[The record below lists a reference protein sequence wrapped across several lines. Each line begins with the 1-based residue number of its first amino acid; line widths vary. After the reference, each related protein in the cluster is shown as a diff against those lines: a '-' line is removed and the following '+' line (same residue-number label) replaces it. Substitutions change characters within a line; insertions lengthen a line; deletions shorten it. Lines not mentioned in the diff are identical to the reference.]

1 MAYQLKTS
9 GIAANCLMAIAVD
22 PDTNAIK
29 DFASATVTAD
39 MTIGGSITVGSQAW
53 DGITRKY
60 FQLAA
65 SNYVGFGTNKPSFTF
80 NASNTQRT
88 VIWIGEVAGA
98 GARVFGNNS
107 SEYFAAVN
115 TGLGGAT
122 HPTAVIG
129 ANTISGTGASLVA
142 GNKRIFGWS
151 LVRGGATNSSFIY
164 SAEDTASSGTV
175 TPKTVT
181 SPNVDYKLS
190 YVGRRNDNTTQ
201 QNDKIHAVLIFNT
214 ALSQADFDSLRDDW
228 FGELFEVAGGGGAT
242 TTITATLASITSSV
256 ASKSAPI
263 STISATMANVAG
275 SVACGSG
282 SLVTTIATTLGNIV
296 GSITSS
302 GSLSNGTF
310 TSEVLTDY
318 AGNVLAN
325 VSLNFVRFYNDT
337 TGALVL
343 SKTGVSTNGSGIVS
357 FSDQALV
364 SGTTYR
370 VDWETSSGSRRM
382 PRKAAA

>member
-88 VIWIGEVAGA
+88 VIWIGEVAGS

-115 TGLGGAT
+115 TSIGGAT

-129 ANTISGTGASLVA
+129 TNPYSGTGASLVA

-175 TPKTVT
+175 TPKTVGLL
-181 SPNVDYKLS
+181 NVNYTID
-190 YVGRRNDNTTQ
+190 YVGRRDDNTTQ

-214 ALSQADFDSLRDDW
+214 ALSEAQFDALRDDW

-242 TTITATLASITSSV
+242 TTISATLANITGSV
-256 ASKSAPI
+256 ASRANPR
-263 STISATMANVAG
+263 TAISATMANVTG
-275 SVACGSG
+275 SVTSGSG
-282 SLVTTIATTLGNIV
+282 SLTTTITATLGNVV
-296 GSITSS
+296 GSINSA
-302 GSLSNGTF
+302 GSTSNGTF
-310 TSEVLTDY
+310 VSEVLKDY
-318 AGNVLAN
+318 AGNVLVNAP
-325 VSLNFVRFYNDT
+325 LNFVRLYNDT

-343 SKTGVSTNGSGIVS
+343 NKTGVSTNASGIVT
-357 FSDQALV
+357 FSDAALV

-370 VDWETSSGSRRM
+370 VDWETSAGSRRM

>member
-88 VIWIGEVAGA
+88 VIWIGEVAGS

-115 TGLGGAT
+115 TGIGGNT
-122 HPTAVIG
+122 HPTAIVG
-129 ANTISGTGASLVA
+129 ANPISGTGASLVA

-151 LVRGGATNSSFIY
+151 LVRGGATDSSFIY

-175 TPKTVT
+175 TPKTIT
-181 SPNVDYKLS
+181 SPDVNYQLS

-228 FGELFEVAGGGGAT
+228 FGTLFEVAGAAPHNVTIANSQQSNVGAAGSVSQSAT
-242 TTITATLASITSSV
+242 TF
-256 ASKSAPI
+256 
-263 STISATMANVAG
+263 VAG
-275 SVACGSG
+275 SNSTQVNTASSAAILQTGAG
-282 SLVTTIATTLGNIV
+282 TITLPALKDWGTGNVKAGETGVTLTINNATTG
-296 GSITSS
+296 
-302 GSLSNGTF
+302 
-310 TSEVLTDY
+310 VL
-318 AGNVLAN
+318 
-325 VSLNFVRFYNDT
+325 VSLLTGQT
-337 TGALVL
+337 TNASGVL
-343 SKTGVSTNGSGIVS
+343 PTLTG
-357 FSDQALV
+357 LV
-364 SGTTYR
+364 SGTAYR
-370 VDWETSSGSRRM
+370 ITTILADGSEGTW
-382 PRKAAA
+382 KYTAT